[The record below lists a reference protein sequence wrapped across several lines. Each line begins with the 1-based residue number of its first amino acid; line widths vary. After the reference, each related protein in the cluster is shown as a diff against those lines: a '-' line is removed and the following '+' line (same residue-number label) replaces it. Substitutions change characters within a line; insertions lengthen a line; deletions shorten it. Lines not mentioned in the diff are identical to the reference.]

1 MYTVSQ
7 LIIHLL
13 CKWMSVS
20 FHKQKTKKKKSKK
33 SGFKTKL
40 WKKKKIN
47 CLFIEFASS
56 PSFKIRNT
64 ANTAFKMGAETDL
77 CFCKFIF

>member
-20 FHKQKTKKKKSKK
+20 FRKQKTKQRVKNQGSKPNSEKKI
-33 SGFKTKL
+33 
-40 WKKKKIN
+40 KKIN

-64 ANTAFKMGAETDL
+64 AFKMSAETDL